1 MLRGALKE
9 GLPAH
14 PWRPFLRYKLTQSFN
29 QHPNAAKLRLDTLN
43 NSATAEGTPSPL
55 FGQSRCRA
63 SVHPISAWNDGSAAR
78 APLRRSPPGA
88 PDVNDTFRFRRQG
101 WDAGRGAVDLCAI
114 FRPDA
119 EALDRWH
126 GSCRGPD
133 RRLPSRSGAGCM
145 QYTPVSVQGQGTEA
159 TTSMVRAG
167 SYALPTSRSYRRS
180 LQRLARCRA
189 GSRREPASP
198 KRSFDHRK
206 QHQYAHTNTKRDV
219 LDRATPGG

>member
-1 MLRGALKE
+1 MLIL
-9 GLPAH
+9 LPAED
-14 PWRPFLRYKLTQSFN
+14 K
-29 QHPNAAKLRLDTLN
+29 
-43 NSATAEGTPSPL
+43 
-55 FGQSRCRA
+55 
-63 SVHPISAWNDGSAAR
+63 SVHPISTWNDGSAAR
-78 APLRRSPPGA
+78 APLRRSPPDA

-101 WDAGRGAVDLCAI
+101 LDAGRGAVDLCAI
-114 FRPDA
+114 VRPDA
-119 EALDRWH
+119 EALDRWR

-145 QYTPVSVQGQGTEA
+145 QYTPVSGK
-159 TTSMVRAG
+159 VRKRPRPWFEQDHMP
-167 SYALPTSRSYRRS
+167 LPTSRSYRRS
-180 LQRLARCRA
+180 LQRLPRCRA